1 MIFRA
6 EIQNENE
13 GGGNGTQQAAAAAV
27 FFFLKTATEGTFSK
41 YIVKVRFHVF
51 PAWALYDW
59 MEAISLLICKIF
71 TMTQYF
77 VNT

>member
-1 MIFRA
+1 MSPLKGCLSPLCELDGNKCMIFRA

-51 PAWALYDW
+51 PA
-59 MEAISLLICKIF
+59 
-71 TMTQYF
+71 
-77 VNT
+77 